1 MNGIVDTFEDLN
13 DFKHFIVYERQPPEG
28 LLNVLFVI
36 FDPKI
41 NSVIATRCP
50 TKPDPKRSD
59 AKRSFV
65 GDYKK
70 SLKLI
75 IEQVLPDINKNK
87 DRTGA
92 FFEYQYKTNLQN
104 VIGKRNFPEV
114 LEEFLAKQDIFPV
127 EAKPFRKNLNLYIQ
141 ENKIKID
148 EDVLVPAPIL
158 APVESV
164 LETNILPEKT
174 KQDTKTKKI
183 DQEGIVEKI
192 DQEKKVEKEQVKK
205 ENIFVLEIS
214 KENFV
219 ADLKKLIANAD
230 KKKIVTLKFI
240 SEIDKLRPY
249 LIYDSIDNELK
260 QQVIV
265 DQLGRSINELKQTY
279 KNSFDR
285 TRPGWEA
292 KLTPRSFLEEE
303 QRVQNVELQP
313 VIFMND
319 LLIIV
324 QNINQRVGLS
334 IDERSFLKICIFLG
348 YCTGFPLHDLENVNE
363 TSWEATQSLLTL
375 IFSKKGKTSTSTFST
390 TSVNFIVSQQE
401 WSNFFKKYK
410 TLKEFASGA
419 WLLSNKFLYL
429 YKFIDPLQKWNYNA
443 FSYSYLLRQLAKQPV
458 LEFESTTI
466 YVKSHLFKL
475 KKEFLFNRSFLETEL
490 SY

>member
-1 MNGIVDTFEDLN
+1 MNKIEDTFEDLN
-13 DFKHFIVYERQPPEG
+13 DFKHFIVYERQPAEG

-75 IEQVLPDINKNK
+75 IEQVLPDINQNK

-104 VIGKRNFPEV
+104 VIGKKNFPEV
-114 LEEFLAKQDIFPV
+114 LEEFLAKQDTFPV

-141 ENKIKID
+141 ENKIKIGD
-148 EDVLVPAPIL
+148 DVLVPAPL
-158 APVESV
+158 PVPVELV
-164 LETNILPEKT
+164 LETNILPEKI
-174 KQDTKTKKI
+174 KQKTKTKNI
-183 DQEGIVEKI
+183 NQEER
-192 DQEKKVEKEQVKK
+192 VEKEKVDKK
-205 ENIFVLEIS
+205 KDRFVLEIS
-214 KENFV
+214 KKNFV
-219 ADLKKLIANAD
+219 ADLKKLIADAD

-240 SEIDKLRPY
+240 SDLDKLRPY

-265 DQLGRSINELKQTY
+265 NQFGRSTNELKQTY
-279 KNSFDR
+279 KNIFDR
-285 TRPGWEA
+285 TRPGWDVN
-292 KLTPRSFLEEE
+292 LTPRSFLEEE
-303 QRVQNVELQP
+303 QRLQDVELQP

-319 LLIIV
+319 LLVIV

-348 YCTGFPLHDLENVNE
+348 YCTGFPLHDLKNVNE
-363 TSWEATQSLLTL
+363 MSWDATQSLLTL
-375 IFSKKGKTSTSTFST
+375 IFSKKGKTSKLVTSTFST
-390 TSVNFIVSQQE
+390 TSVNFILSQNE
-401 WSNFFKKYK
+401 WSNFFKKYNPIH
-410 TLKEFASGA
+410 S
-419 WLLSNKFLYL
+419 
-429 YKFIDPLQKWNYNA
+429 
-443 FSYSYLLRQLAKQPV
+443 
-458 LEFESTTI
+458 I
-466 YVKSHLFKL
+466 YI
-475 KKEFLFNRSFLETEL
+475 
-490 SY
+490 Y